1 MPDKDKFVIWP
12 IYFDSTK
19 TRSEGRAVSIGDAV
33 ESPNI
38 DDIIT
43 AALKAGFKPEI
54 EREKRHPKT
63 WHESSGRILL
73 PKSSPKSALLK
84 RISISLKASGSL
96 KAKKRKG

>member
-1 MPDKDKFVIWP
+1 MPEKDKLVVWP

-19 TRSEGRAVSIGDAV
+19 SRSKGRMVSAQEGVK
-33 ESPNI
+33 EPTL

-63 WHESSGRILL
+63 WHDSSGRILI
-73 PKSSPKSALLK
+73 PKKGPKSAALK
-84 RISISLKASGSL
+84 RIARSLKPKG
-96 KAKKRKG
+96 KKG